1 MPVAISSQIE
11 SSILATQKAD
21 FHSFDTFLSTLLV
34 FSPSLSC
41 RDSTLSTSIWFF
53 PTQIQVFSTVFGVY
67 RLSQPTGNAQDS

>member
-21 FHSFDTFLSTLLV
+21 FHSFDTLLV